1 MSEEQPNTSPIW
13 NNAIESLIKG
23 IGEKSLSLSW
33 LHSRSEKRYSYL
45 NNYLAI
51 PSIILS
57 TLAGVG
63 SAGFGSDKNVNFIMG
78 GISILVS
85 ILTTLNSYFMFSKRS
100 ENHRITSIQYSKLY
114 LLISIELS
122 LPREK
127 RASVKTF
134 MKIVSESIQRLNEI
148 QPQVP
153 DSVIKLYN
161 DKFKDEPS
169 TISKPEITNGL
180 VEILV
185 FNEPAPPA
193 PPPTPVIEVLQL
205 PPPPPPLVLEEKKKP
220 AFR

>member
-1 MSEEQPNTSPIW
+1 MSEESSNSPVW
-13 NNAIESLIKG
+13 NPAIESLIKS

-63 SAGFGSDKNVNFIMG
+63 TTAFGSDKNINLVMG
-78 GISILVS
+78 GVSILVS
-85 ILTTLNSYFMFSKRS
+85 VLTTLNSYFMFAKRA
-100 ENHRITSIQYSKLY
+100 ELHRITSIQYSKLY
-114 LLISIELS
+114 LMISIELS
-122 LPREK
+122 LPRDK
-127 RASVKTF
+127 RMSVKAY

-153 DSVIKLYN
+153 DSVIKQYN
-161 DKFKDEPS
+161 QKFKDEPDS
-169 TISKPEITNGL
+169 ISKPEITNGL

-185 FNEPAPPA
+185 FNEPIPPA
-193 PPPTPVIEVLQL
+193 PPPSPAIEVREL
-205 PPPPPPLVLEEKKKP
+205 PPPPPLVLEPKP
-220 AFR
+220 RAPFR

>member
-1 MSEEQPNTSPIW
+1 MDEENLNSPIW
-13 NNAIESLIKG
+13 NNDIESLIKG
-23 IGEKSLSLSW
+23 IGERSLSLSW

-63 SAGFGSDKNVNFIMG
+63 TTAFGNDKNINYIMG
-78 GISILVS
+78 AISIIVS
-85 ILTTLNSYFMFSKRS
+85 ILATLNSYFMFSKRA

-122 LPREK
+122 LPRNK
-127 RASVKTF
+127 RMIVKTF

-148 QPQVP
+148 QPGVP
-153 DSVIKLYN
+153 DSIIKQYN
-161 DKFKDEPS
+161 IKFKDEPDS
-169 TISKPEITNGL
+169 ISRPVETNGL

-185 FNEPAPPA
+185 CNNSETSPKLPVLAEKEIPVEKEIPKRAP
-193 PPPTPVIEVLQL
+193 
-205 PPPPPPLVLEEKKKP
+205 
-220 AFR
+220 FR

>member
-1 MSEEQPNTSPIW
+1 MSEENSNSPVW
-13 NNAIESLIKG
+13 NNAIEALIKG

-33 LHSRSEKRYSYL
+33 LHSRSEKLYSYL

-63 SAGFGSDKNVNFIMG
+63 TTAFGNIDNINLVMG
-78 GISILVS
+78 GVSIIVS
-85 ILTTLNSYFMFSKRS
+85 ILTTLNSFFMYSKRS

-122 LPREK
+122 LPRDK
-127 RASVKTF
+127 RMAVKTF
-134 MKIVSESIQRLNEI
+134 MKIVSENIQRLNEI

-153 DSVIKLYN
+153 DSVIKQYN
-161 DKFKDEPS
+161 QKFKDEPDS
-169 TISKPEITNGL
+169 ISKPEITNGL

-185 FNEPAPPA
+185 FNEPPPP
-193 PPPTPVIEVLQL
+193 PPPTPVIEVLQSQA
-205 PPPPPPLVLEEKKKP
+205 PPPLVLEEPKKK

>member
-1 MSEEQPNTSPIW
+1 MTTEENPSSPVW
-13 NNAIESLIKG
+13 NNAIETLIKS

-33 LHSRSEKRYSYL
+33 LHSRSEKLYSYF

-63 SAGFGSDKNVNFIMG
+63 TTAFGSDKNINLVMG
-78 GISILVS
+78 GVSILVS
-85 ILTTLNSYFMFSKRS
+85 VLTTLNSYFMFAKRAES
-100 ENHRITSIQYSKLY
+100 HRITSIQYSKLY
-114 LLISIELS
+114 LMISIELS
-122 LPREK
+122 LPRDK
-127 RASVKTF
+127 RMSVKSY
-134 MKIVSESIQRLNEI
+134 MKVISESIQRLNEI

-153 DSVIKLYN
+153 DSVIKQYN
-161 DKFKDEPS
+161 QKFKDEPD

-193 PPPTPVIEVLQL
+193 PPPTPTIEVLQL
-205 PPPPPPLVLEEKKKP
+205 PPPPPLVLEEPKKK

>member
-1 MSEEQPNTSPIW
+1 MTEENPSSPVW
-13 NNAIESLIKG
+13 NNAIEALIKG

-63 SAGFGSDKNVNFIMG
+63 SAGFGSDKNINLVMG
-78 GISILVS
+78 GVSILVS
-85 ILTTLNSYFMFSKRS
+85 VLTTLNSYFMFAKRA
-100 ENHRITSIQYSKLY
+100 ELHRITSIQYSKLY
-114 LLISIELS
+114 LMISIELS
-122 LPREK
+122 LPRDK
-127 RASVKTF
+127 RMSVKAY

-148 QPQVP
+148 QPAVP
-153 DSVIKLYN
+153 DSVIKQYN
-161 DKFKDEPS
+161 LKFKNEPD

-205 PPPPPPLVLEEKKKP
+205 PPPPPLVLEEPKKK

>member
-1 MSEEQPNTSPIW
+1 MSEENTSSPVW
-13 NNAIESLIKG
+13 NNAIEALIKG

-78 GISILVS
+78 GVSILVS
-85 ILTTLNSYFMFSKRS
+85 VLTTLNSYFMFSKRA
-100 ENHRITSIQYSKLY
+100 ENHRITSVQYSKLY

-122 LPREK
+122 LPRDK
-127 RASVKTF
+127 RMSVKTF
-134 MKIVSESIQRLNEI
+134 MKIVSENIQRLNEI

-161 DKFKDEPS
+161 EKFKDEPD

-185 FNEPAPPA
+185 FNEPTPPA
-193 PPPTPVIEVLQL
+193 PPPTPVLEVKEL
-205 PPPPPPLVLEEKKKP
+205 PPPPPLILEEPKKKP